1 MISLRCLRCGLSLP
15 LAGSRADFC
24 PRCLARGGQKV
35 QLIQVSDRPAAAS
48 GARGSR
54 LRIET
59 RQSGGVCRL
68 ALEGEI
74 DVDSGPALEEAVA
87 EICASGASE
96 IVLDMKG
103 VEFIDS
109 CGLSA
114 ILRAR
119 AACADQGCSLR
130 MTPAQEP
137 AQHAL
142 AVMGVAETLQG
153 GA

>member
-1 MISLRCLRCGLSLP
+1 MISLRCLRCGLSFP
-15 LAGSRADFC
+15 LEGSRADYC
-24 PRCLARGGQKV
+24 PRCLARVGQKV
-35 QLIQVSDRPAAAS
+35 QLIQVSDRPAAA
-48 GARGSR
+48 GGPRASR

-59 RQSGGVCRL
+59 RKSGAACRVAL
-68 ALEGEI
+68 AGEI
-74 DVDSGPALEEAVA
+74 DVDSGQALEEAVA

-96 IVLDMKG
+96 IVLEMRG

-119 AACADQGCSLR
+119 GACADQGCSLR

-142 AVMGVAETLQG
+142 AVMGVAETLEG